1 VSIVI
6 ALAISLLVA
15 VVGLLL
21 GSARAFRCGANGCSG
36 TMHRLGSHELDAY
49 LEESANS
56 QTPDDSVIVPPVPEV
71 LVCDSC
77 GEYIERRG

>member
-6 ALAISLLVA
+6 ALAIGLLVA
-15 VVGLLL
+15 VVGLFL
-21 GSARAFRCGANGCSG
+21 GSTRAFRCGASGCSG
-36 TMHRLGSHELDAY
+36 TMRRLGSQELDAY

-56 QTPDDSVIVPPVPEV
+56 PTPDDFVIVPPVPEV

-77 GEYIERRG
+77 GEYVERRG